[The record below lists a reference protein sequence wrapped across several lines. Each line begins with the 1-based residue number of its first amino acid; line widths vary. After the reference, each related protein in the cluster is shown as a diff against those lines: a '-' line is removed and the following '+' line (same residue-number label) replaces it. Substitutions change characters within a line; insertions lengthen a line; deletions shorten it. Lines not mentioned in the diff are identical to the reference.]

1 MSAPTTPDRG
11 FKNLGT
17 QDRNIR
23 AASNQGRIA
32 ESRFG
37 VFAVT
42 FAAVYA
48 AVYYVA
54 LYYNWPLFS
63 YGPAVGEWTLF
74 NHAASAG
81 PTMYWYGWI
90 ATAALAGGAVGFV
103 VCRLP
108 GNLRRHIWSGF
119 AWLVPVCS
127 IAAIAY
133 LLSGY
138 FTR

>member
-1 MSAPTTPDRG
+1 MITHR
-11 FKNLGT
+11 
-17 QDRNIR
+17 
-23 AASNQGRIA
+23 
-32 ESRFG
+32 RFP

-42 FAAVYA
+42 FAVIYS
-48 AVYYVA
+48 AVYYFA
-54 LYYNWPLFS
+54 LDHNWPLFS

-74 NHAASAG
+74 NHAASDG

-90 ATAALAGGAVGFV
+90 ATSAIVGAVAGLI
-103 VCRLP
+103 VCYLP
-108 GNLRRHIWSGF
+108 GNPGRRLWSGF

-127 IAAIAY
+127 IVAIAY

>member
-1 MSAPTTPDRG
+1 M
-11 FKNLGT
+11 
-17 QDRNIR
+17 
-23 AASNQGRIA
+23 IA
-32 ESRFG
+32 RSRFG
-37 VFAVT
+37 VFSVT

-54 LYYNWPLFS
+54 LVNNWPVFS
-63 YGPAVGEWTLF
+63 YGPAVGQWTLF
-74 NHAASAG
+74 NHPASAG

-90 ATAALAGGAVGFV
+90 ATAALVAAVAGLI
-103 VCRLP
+103 VCYLP
-108 GNLRRHIWSGF
+108 GNLGGRLWSGL

-127 IAAIAY
+127 IAAIGY

>member
-1 MSAPTTPDRG
+1 MS
-11 FKNLGT
+11 T
-17 QDRNIR
+17 Q
-23 AASNQGRIA
+23 
-32 ESRFG
+32 SRFP

-42 FAAVYA
+42 FAAVYS
-48 AVYYVA
+48 AVYYFA
-54 LYYNWPLFS
+54 LVNNWALFS

-90 ATAALAGGAVGFV
+90 ATAAIAGAVAGLIVSFLPRNLV
-103 VCRLP
+103 SRLWP
-108 GNLRRHIWSGF
+108 DL
-119 AWLVPVCS
+119 AWLMPVCS

>member
-1 MSAPTTPDRG
+1 MTAG
-11 FKNLGT
+11 N
-17 QDRNIR
+17 
-23 AASNQGRIA
+23 
-32 ESRFG
+32 RFG
-37 VFAVT
+37 AFAVT

-48 AVYYVA
+48 AVYYFAVD
-54 LYYNWPLFS
+54 YNWALFS

-74 NHAASAG
+74 ARSASAG

-90 ATAALAGGAVGFV
+90 ATSAIAGAAAGFI
-103 VCRLP
+103 VCSLPKNIGSRL
-108 GNLRRHIWSGF
+108 WSGL
-119 AWLVPVCS
+119 AWLVPICS

>member
-1 MSAPTTPDRG
+1 MTDR
-11 FKNLGT
+11 
-17 QDRNIR
+17 
-23 AASNQGRIA
+23 S
-32 ESRFG
+32 SFG

-54 LYYNWPLFS
+54 VANNWPLFS

-74 NHAASAG
+74 NHPASDG

-90 ATAALAGGAVGFV
+90 ATSVIVAGFAGLIAAF
-103 VCRLP
+103 LP
-108 GNLRRHIWSGF
+108 GKLGARLWPGF
-119 AWLVPVCS
+119 AWLVPLCA
-127 IAAIAY
+127 IAAIIH